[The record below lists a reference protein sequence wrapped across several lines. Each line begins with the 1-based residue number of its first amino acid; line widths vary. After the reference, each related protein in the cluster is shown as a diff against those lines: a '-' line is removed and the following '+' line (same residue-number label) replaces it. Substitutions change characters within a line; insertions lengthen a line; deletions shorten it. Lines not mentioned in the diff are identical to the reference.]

1 MVVKSYKTSK
11 EKSSDITYKSLTIPL
26 KTLREILNGKK
37 DMSAKN

>member
-11 EKSSDITYKSLTIPL
+11 EKSFDITHKSLTILL
-26 KTLREILNGKK
+26 KTLQEILNGKK